1 MTVVRLLMPG
11 DSATRYGRGA
21 KLVIWLT
28 KRKRRIASR
37 AAESTSAMQ
46 ARVS

>member
-21 KLVIWLT
+21 KLVIT